1 MTSRITASQLYSYLI
16 CPHRVAM
23 DAVGDPADRDAVS
36 PFVQLLWERGT
47 AHEHDMM
54 AGLGA
59 PFLDLSRL
67 NGDAKEAATREAIA
81 RHEPL
86 IYSGRLSV
94 HELLG
99 EPDLLRWEQG
109 GYVAIDIKSGAGRE
123 GADADSE
130 GRLRREYGVQLAL
143 YTDILTRMN
152 LAAGRYGYIRD
163 VHRTE
168 IRYDLDVPLGARS
181 PSLWEIYLRT
191 RAGMQATLAAPD
203 ESRPA
208 LCSDCKQCVWRSA
221 CFRALQKAGDL
232 TLLPELGRARRDA
245 LAVEFPALADLAAAN
260 PAHYIHGDKT
270 DFPGIG
276 AKTLIKFQR
285 RAALQLAPDAQPFLT
300 RAVQWPQATTQ
311 LFFDI
316 ETDPMRDL
324 CYLHG
329 FVIREP
335 DAAGSLRERFE
346 GIYITDLSP
355 RAERDAFAMAMDLL
369 RRYSAAP
376 VVHYSKYER
385 TEYRKLAARYPD
397 VAGPEEIEALFAAPR
412 ALDLYSDVVRPC
424 SEWPT
429 HDFSIKSLAKHCGFN
444 WRDADPS
451 GATSIEW
458 FDRWAK
464 TGDPRLRQRL
474 LDYNED
480 DCRAMRVVWDCMQQ
494 FPVAYLGDHA
504 ADPDR

>member
-1 MTSRITASQLYSYLI
+1 VTNRITASQLYSYLT
-16 CPHRVAM
+16 CPHRVVM

-47 AHEHDMM
+47 AHEQEVMT
-54 AGLGA
+54 GLGT

-67 NGDAKEAATREAIA
+67 KGDAKEAATRDAIA
-81 RHEPL
+81 RREPL

-99 EPDLLRWEQG
+99 EPDLLRLEHG
-109 GYVAIDIKSGAGRE
+109 GYVAIDIKSGAGTE
-123 GADADSE
+123 GGDAEGE

-143 YTDILTRMN
+143 YTDILIRMG
-152 LAAGRYGYIRD
+152 LAAGRYGYIWD

-168 IRYDLDVPLGARS
+168 TRYDLDAPLGARS
-181 PSLWEIYLRT
+181 PSLWETYLKT
-191 RAGMQATLAAPD
+191 RAAMQATLAAPAD
-203 ESRPA
+203 SRPA
-208 LCSDCKQCVWRSA
+208 LCGDCKQCVWRSA
-221 CFRALQKAGDL
+221 CFRALKAAHDL
-232 TLLPELGRARRDA
+232 TLLPELGRSRRDL
-245 LAVEFPALADLAAAN
+245 LAHEFPELADLAAAD
-260 PAHYIHGDKT
+260 PAHYINGNKT

-276 AKTLIKFQR
+276 PATLIKFQR
-285 RAALQLAPDAQPFLT
+285 RALLQLTPDARPYLT
-300 RAVQWPQATTQ
+300 RPVQWPEATTQ

-335 DAAGSLRERFE
+335 DAAGGRRERFE
-346 GIYITDLSP
+346 GIYAADTSP
-355 RAERDAFAMAMDLL
+355 QAERDAFAAAMAIF
-369 RRYSAAP
+369 RRYDAAV

-385 TEYRKLAARYPD
+385 TEYRKLAGKYPD

-412 ALDLYSDVVRPC
+412 ALDLYSDVVRPG

-429 HDFSIKSLAKHCGFN
+429 HDFSIKSLARHCGFS
-444 WRDADPS
+444 WRDVDPS
-451 GATSIEW
+451 GASSIEW
-458 FDRWAK
+458 FDQWAR

-480 DCRAMRVVWDCMQQ
+480 DCLAMRVVWDAMQTL
-494 FPVAYLGDHA
+494 PVRPLK
-504 ADPDR
+504 